1 MRRNLAWTL
10 VATALCASPV
20 IAQDASLDAG
30 LLVTQLVAE
39 PAEVSFEAGTSTPLV
54 IRALD
59 ASGNRVNTELRIR
72 GRGVSYADGMVTA
85 TEGGTAM
92 LIVSVVLPAD
102 ATQQPATLTLPI
114 NVTWPAV
121 ATVEIAPLQE
131 GVLYSGT
138 QVRYG
143 AAAFFSSGEEH
154 TQPSFSWTTSNAS
167 VATVNSRGNVTA
179 HAAGSV
185 TLTASFDGVRGTV
198 SLDVPALPATSLE
211 IAGGS

>member
-20 IAQDASLDAG
+20 IAQNASVDAG

-59 ASGNRVNTELRIR
+59 ASGNTVNAELRIR
-72 GRGVSYADGMVTA
+72 GQGVSYADGMVTA

-92 LIVSVVLPAD
+92 LIASVVLPAD

-114 NVTWPAV
+114 NVT
-121 ATVEIAPLQE
+121 
-131 GVLYSGT
+131 
-138 QVRYG
+138 
-143 AAAFFSSGEEH
+143 
-154 TQPSFSWTTSNAS
+154 
-167 VATVNSRGNVTA
+167 
-179 HAAGSV
+179 
-185 TLTASFDGVRGTV
+185 
-198 SLDVPALPATSLE
+198 
-211 IAGGS
+211 